1 MRNVVKDKL
10 SGRMIIPFNEARE
23 KYLEFVLAP
32 IQFFVLK
39 MGFHNV
45 GGRNRTS
52 GLGLMSPSLYH

>member
-1 MRNVVKDKL
+1 
-10 SGRMIIPFNEARE
+10 
-23 KYLEFVLAP
+23 
-32 IQFFVLK
+32 